1 MLEFVAVDLL
11 PALELVAIRFT
22 VEETTAQFLSVQ
34 AAVGRHGGVI
44 TAGRIF
50 LQIGAQQQR
59 GIFIRLPHQ
68 LRGNRI
74 TLFAL
79 MVILGIAA
87 TGHTGQAKCPL
98 VVDGIG
104 VIECATFGILRAAGK
119 LEMTFFSE
127 LRTLGGFN
135 HDAAGNA
142 LAVQGRIRIGFTS
155 SAALHTFV
163 PALLR
168 RYREIYPSV
177 STQLEE
183 SGSGELLAAVVAG
196 QLDVAFVRMRVKDKP
211 ELVME
216 KVLEEPM
223 WVAVPAGHRLASQPA
238 EQPLKLEDLS
248 NEPFVLYRRRAGQG
262 LYDAILA
269 AYVRAGFSPHIVQ
282 EAPRLTSCLSLVG
295 AGLGISIVPESMTRL
310 GGDGVVFLP
319 LAASTQLSA
328 PLYLARRVD
337 SHASSIINTFCQLV
351 KSQLSGN

>member
-1 MLEFVAVDLL
+1 MDDARRHAMMSNAYNSNERYLEGMAMIELKRLNAFVTVVEAGSITRAAELL
-11 PALELVAIRFT
+11 FIQQPPLTRLLQSLEQDFGVPLLQR
-22 VEETTAQFLSVQ
+22 LP
-34 AAVGRHGGVI
+34 RGVI
-44 TAGRIF
+44 PTEAGEVLLHEARAV
-50 LQIGAQQQR
+50 LAR
-59 GIFIRLPHQ
+59 AVQ
-68 LRGNRI
+68 LS
-74 TLFAL
+74 
-79 MVILGIAA
+79 AA
-87 TGHTGQAKCPL
+87 MQ
-98 VVDGIG
+98 
-104 VIECATFGILRAAGK
+104 RAA
-119 LEMTFFSE
+119 
-127 LRTLGGFN
+127 LGE
-135 HDAAGNA
+135 
-142 LAVQGRIRIGFTS
+142 QGRIRIGFTS

-328 PLYLARRVD
+328 PLYLARRKD

>member
-1 MLEFVAVDLL
+1 MMSNAYNSGERYPESMAMIELKRLNAFVTVVEAGSITRAAELL
-11 PALELVAIRFT
+11 FIQQPPLTRLLQALEQDFGVPLLQR
-22 VEETTAQFLSVQ
+22 LP
-34 AAVGRHGGVI
+34 RGVI
-44 TAGRIF
+44 PTEAGEVLLHEARAV
-50 LQIGAQQQR
+50 LARAEQLSAAMQR
-59 GIFIRLPHQ
+59 
-68 LRGNRI
+68 
-74 TLFAL
+74 A
-79 MVILGIAA
+79 VLG
-87 TGHTGQAKCPL
+87 
-98 VVDGIG
+98 
-104 VIECATFGILRAAGK
+104 E
-119 LEMTFFSE
+119 
-127 LRTLGGFN
+127 
-135 HDAAGNA
+135 
-142 LAVQGRIRIGFTS
+142 QGRIRIGFTS

-183 SGSGELLAAVVAG
+183 NGSGELLSAVVAG
-196 QLDVAFVRMRVKDKP
+196 QLDVAFVRMRVKDMP

-223 WVAVPAGHRLASQPA
+223 WVAVPAGHRLAAQPA

-328 PLYLARRVD
+328 PLYLARRED
-337 SHASSIINTFCQLV
+337 SHASSIINTFCQLL
-351 KSQLSGN
+351 KSQLSGT

>member
-1 MLEFVAVDLL
+1 MDDARRHAMMSNAYNSNERYPEGMAMIELKRLNAFVTVVEAGSITRAAELLFIQQPPLTRLLQSLEQDFGVPLL
-11 PALELVAIRFT
+11 QRLPR
-22 VEETTAQFLSVQ
+22 
-34 AAVGRHGGVI
+34 GVI
-44 TAGRIF
+44 PTEAGEVLLHEARAV
-50 LQIGAQQQR
+50 LARAG
-59 GIFIRLPHQ
+59 Q
-68 LRGNRI
+68 LS
-74 TLFAL
+74 
-79 MVILGIAA
+79 AA
-87 TGHTGQAKCPL
+87 MQ
-98 VVDGIG
+98 
-104 VIECATFGILRAAGK
+104 RAA
-119 LEMTFFSE
+119 
-127 LRTLGGFN
+127 LGE
-135 HDAAGNA
+135 
-142 LAVQGRIRIGFTS
+142 QGRIRIGFTS

-223 WVAVPAGHRLASQPA
+223 WVAVPAGHRLAAQPA